1 MSLARFPAVFLV
13 SGLLASGPAA
23 PPALSSASPGLS
35 ERPSPEHEGVPEKF
49 PGHTAVVGEEA
60 PDFRLRD
67 VEGRWRDLG
76 EFLGRGYLVVFF
88 GSASSANFRRSA
100 PEMDRLA
107 AKWERLEV
115 QVVLVYTRE
124 AHPATLREAPRNFGE
139 RSALARRTRKD
150 IGLGIPVLVDEWNDA
165 VHRSYGAMPDA
176 AFLLDPRGKILVRQ
190 ARTGPASLEKELRR
204 LLEVPGPPP

>member
-1 MSLARFPAVFLV
+1 MSLARFPAILLI
-13 SGLLASGPAA
+13 SGLLAAGSAALPAFSGR
-23 PPALSSASPGLS
+23 PPGSSEQQSLG
-35 ERPSPEHEGVPEKF
+35 HEGVPEKF
-49 PGHTAVVGEEA
+49 SGRPAVGEEA

-76 EFLGRGYLVVFF
+76 EFLGRGYLVLFF

-107 AKWERLEV
+107 SKWERLEV

-124 AHPATLREAPRNFGE
+124 AHPATLREAPLNFGE
-139 RSALARRTRKD
+139 RAALARQARKD
-150 IGLGIPVLVDEWNDA
+150 LGLGIPVLVDEWDDV

-176 AFLLDPRGKILVRQ
+176 AFLLDSRGKILVRQ
-190 ARTGPASLEKELRR
+190 ARTGAASLEKELRR
-204 LLEVPGPPP
+204 LLEVPDGPPR